1 MNIIKVKVVYALPD
15 IQYIKEV
22 HIDSNST
29 VKDAILAS
37 NLLNTVKNIQFYKN
51 NVGIYNKLVHLN
63 ENVKNGDRIEIYRNL
78 IIDPKERRRKRSNI
92 CLKKYLP
99 VKRVQ
104 SFKVLILINYTATR
118 CDFLCMIF

>member
-1 MNIIKVKVVYALPD
+1 MNIIKVKVVYALSD

-22 HIDSNST
+22 YIDSNST

-63 ENVKNGDRIEIYRNL
+63 KNVKNGDRIEIYRNL

-92 CLKKYLP
+92 FLKK
-99 VKRVQ
+99 
-104 SFKVLILINYTATR
+104 
-118 CDFLCMIF
+118 